1 MPRHGRDDPH
11 QQAPNRGRR
20 LLPGLFETA
29 LEDGEIITKIAFPI
43 PGKAAYAKF
52 RNPASRYA
60 LVGVCVV
67 KRGSEVRVAVTGAG
81 SNGVFRWT
89 DAEAALKKRFS
100 SKSLEGVAASAK
112 GLNGDIHADA
122 EYRAHLIGVMAR
134 RAVDAAVGK

>member
-1 MPRHGRDDPH
+1 MGATIHTNKRRIAADDFF
-11 QQAPNRGRR
+11 Q
-20 LLPGLFETA
+20 GLFETA

-81 SNGVFRWT
+81 SNGVFRWA

-112 GLNGDIHADA
+112 GSTATSTPTPNI
-122 EYRAHLIGVMAR
+122 AR
-134 RAVDAAVGK
+134 I